1 MWTLTIGTE
10 VNGKHMEQKLQF
22 SIKQQATGCYLT
34 FQNEQL
40 LFLNK
45 SQYDLDPRL
54 KAEES

>member
-1 MWTLTIGTE
+1 MWTPTIGTE
-10 VNGKHMEQKLQF
+10 VSGKHMEQKLQF
-22 SIKQQATGCYLT
+22 SIKQQARGCYLT